1 MRQWIVS
8 KSSKFWRKRKLTFD
22 NTTWLH
28 ALSCL
33 RCQSLPLTHHSRSGD
48 AVMSKTNYH
57 KKSTGKEVDVDSI
70 NNPAHFS
77 CLVSVWEFWPCR
89 IIPRTAKTWMW
100 AKQYIYIYIYALAM
114 QIHISLFK
122 TFPPSPAPSITTITD
137 GNDNV
142 QSATQD
148 QGGLWGET
156 DRWENTV
163 FSLLVN
169 HA

>member
-70 NNPAHFS
+70 NNPAHFRLKFGAKFLCMS
-77 CLVSVWEFWPCR
+77 GLSLELSKFFCMCDLLTWTLNVPMTCQSFHLCNNLNFQHSYDMSVLF
-89 IIPRTAKTWMW
+89 TW
-100 AKQYIYIYIYALAM
+100 
-114 QIHISLFK
+114 
-122 TFPPSPAPSITTITD
+122 TFNILMIC
-137 GNDNV
+137 
-142 QSATQD
+142 QS
-148 QGGLWGET
+148 
-156 DRWENTV
+156 
-163 FSLLVN
+163 FSLELLTFLWHVIPFYLN
-169 HA
+169 F